1 MEVQD
6 GFILGIYNYCDRWCE
21 CCPFTA
27 RCRVFAD
34 VAMHE
39 AMAAGDLKEVAEAP
53 QHPSDYRPPSKWLEE
68 ALADFDESS
77 IPEAPDPPPLPA
89 RHAAA
94 ARRAKEYM
102 FGFLQWFETSDLKHS
117 NDPGDALAIVIHFS
131 TLIGSK
137 THRAMSG
144 LNEDDGCRDFPPD
157 FEGSAKVAIDGIDR
171 SISAWKR
178 LASQQKVPPAI
189 AAGFISDL
197 EWVSGEID
205 ALIPKARAFVRAG
218 FDEPDEVAKLEASD
232 WS

>member
-1 MEVQD
+1 MDVQD
-6 GFILGIYNYCDRWCE
+6 GFIVGIYNYCDRWCE
-21 CCPFTA
+21 CCRFTA
-27 RCRVFAD
+27 RCRAFAD
-34 VAMHE
+34 AARQE

-77 IPEAPDPPPLPA
+77 IPEVPDPPPLPV

-94 ARRAKEYM
+94 TRRAKEYA
-102 FGFLQWFETSDLKHS
+102 FGFLRWFEASGLKHPIE
-117 NDPGDALAIVIHFS
+117 PGDPLAVVIHFA
-131 TLIGSK
+131 TLIASK

-144 LNEDDGCRDFPPD
+144 LSEDDGCRDVLPD
-157 FEGSAKVAIDGIDR
+157 FEGSAKVAIDGIER
-171 SISAWKR
+171 SIAAWKQ
-178 LASQQKVPPAI
+178 LASQQTVPPAI

-197 EWVSGEID
+197 DWVSGEID

-218 FDEPDEVAKLEASD
+218 FDEPDEAAKLEASD